1 MAAGQFAAYIKS
13 VSEVNLLQIDY
24 TFMNIKGVQWTSLQL
39 LFLQKYKK
47 YCLVLKLFIIY
58 QFSMRN
64 FGNFHAHFSFLFFF
78 FFSKYQF
85 VNTHIYHIMKR
96 KPWKYYC
103 PKLLFLLIFQK
114 FDCYANTA
122 KTKWPAAGLKI

>member
-64 FGNFHAHFSFLFFF
+64 FGKLYVFLSSPHHGVMLEGYAALLVCLFFYL
-78 FFSKYQF
+78 SG
-85 VNTHIYHIMKR
+85 
-96 KPWKYYC
+96 
-103 PKLLFLLIFQK
+103 LS
-114 FDCYANTA
+114 
-122 KTKWPAAGLKI
+122 WPQI